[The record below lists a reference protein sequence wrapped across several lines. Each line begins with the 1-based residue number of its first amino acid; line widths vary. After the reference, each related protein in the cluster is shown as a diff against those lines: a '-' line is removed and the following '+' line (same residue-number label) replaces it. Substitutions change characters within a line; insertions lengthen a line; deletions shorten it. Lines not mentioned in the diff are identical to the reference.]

1 MEHPPKSNLPP
12 PELLPLRAEID
23 GIDHQILDLLRKRN
37 EIVTK
42 VAAIKQR
49 TGFGIRDF
57 LRERDLLEDRGFRAE
72 QMGLR
77 SEVIESLFRVIL
89 WASRDH
95 QASLGAEVSRE
106 TASKTIAII
115 GGNGGM
121 GKVMT
126 RLFSEADNNIIIS
139 DLDTTIT
146 NVEAASQADV
156 VVIAVPIE
164 KTIDVI
170 QEVGPHCKS
179 GSLLMD
185 VTSTKSAPVKAMR
198 DYSKGTSVIGTHPL
212 FGPSVHS
219 LQGQRIAIVC
229 LRDEHGWDEWL
240 TTILHGRGF
249 SILHTSAEEHDKAM
263 SVVQVLTH
271 QATEVLG
278 RTIQKLGVDIHKTL
292 EFTSPIYLIDLLMAA
307 RHFAQS
313 ADLYASIQMNNPE
326 TEHVLNT
333 LRDAG
338 EELREIVLDQDRS
351 RFTKLFSE
359 VQEHFG
365 NFSEQALEQSSFLI
379 DRLVERG

>member
-1 MEHPPKSNLPP
+1 MEHSPKSNLPP

-229 LRDEHGWDEWL
+229 LRDKHGWDEWL